1 MSRRIRAF
9 TLVELLVVIG
19 IIAVLISLLL
29 PSLQAARAQAQ
40 STQCLSNL
48 RSIGQM
54 LYIYANENK
63 GYLPP
68 SNFQSLE
75 RIVVD
80 GQVASFSGA
89 NPNKL
94 YYPNVRH
101 ALFRLCNPTG
111 DYDATPFHGGGLK
124 VFTCPGNYLWDAEA
138 PGSPKS
144 HAPDDFRANGLIGYW
159 YMGCPNPYYPLYHWR
174 GPYPPPSAQNQ
185 TLDWRFW
192 DRNQS
197 GDNRDDYMNKV
208 GDKNATKIVIVT
220 DQSRQA
226 GGATSASGLFG
237 FAYLHGKNKHA
248 MSGWKNNLFGDGH
261 ADSRRPRQASF
272 NDAEG
277 KQYKF
282 AEYFSGTYVPAADEL
297 QPGWGG
303 TSGNAVPVF
312 W

>member
-1 MSRRIRAF
+1 MSRRLHAF

-48 RSIGQM
+48 KSIGQM

-68 SNFQSLE
+68 GNFSTIE
-75 RIVVD
+75 RVVVD
-80 GQVASFSGA
+80 GPIAFTGA

-101 ALFRLCNPTG
+101 ALFRLCNPNG
-111 DYDATPFHGGGLK
+111 DYDATPFSGGGLK
-124 VFTCPGNYLWDAEA
+124 IFYCPGNYLWDGEA
-138 PGSPKS
+138 PGTPKS
-144 HAPDDFRANGLIGYW
+144 HAPDDFRTNGLIGYW

-174 GPYPPPSAQNQ
+174 GPFPPSAAQNQ

-192 DRNQS
+192 DRNRN

-208 GDKNATKIVIVT
+208 GDKNATRIVIVT

-226 GGATSASGLFG
+226 GGATSPSGLFG
-237 FAYLHGKNKHA
+237 FAYLHGKNKHPL
-248 MSGWKNNLFGDGH
+248 SGWKNNLYGDGH
-261 ADSRRPRQASF
+261 AASRRPRQASF

-277 KQYKF
+277 KNYKF
-282 AEYFSGTYVPAADEL
+282 TEYMNGTYIPSEDEL

-303 TSGNAVPVF
+303 TSGNLVPVF

>member
-48 RSIGQM
+48 KSIGQM

-68 SNFQSLE
+68 TNFSTIE
-75 RIVVD
+75 RI
-80 GQVASFSGA
+80 SGGGSLTLSGI
-89 NPNKL
+89 PDKIW
-94 YYPNVRH
+94 YPDVRR
-101 ALFRLCNPTG
+101 ALFKLCNPNG
-111 DYDATPFHGGGLK
+111 DYDATTFNAGGLK
-124 VFTCPGNYLWDAEA
+124 IFYCPGNYLWDSEPA
-138 PGSPKS
+138 GSSTS

-174 GPYPPPSAQNQ
+174 GPYPPPAAHNEC
-185 TLDWRFW
+185 LDWRFW
-192 DRNQS
+192 DRNHS

-208 GDKNATKIVIVT
+208 GDKNAAKIVIAT

-226 GGATSASGLFG
+226 GAATSMSGRFG
-237 FAYLHGKNKHA
+237 FAYLHGKNKNA
-248 MSGWKNNLFGDGH
+248 FSGWKNNLFGDGH
-261 ADSRRPRQASF
+261 ATSIAPRRAAF
-272 NDAEG
+272 TDFDG
-277 KQYKF
+277 KNYRF
-282 AEYFSGTYVPAADEL
+282 TDYFSGAYVPGEDEL
-297 QPGWGG
+297 APGWGG
-303 TSGNAVPVF
+303 TSTNPVPVF